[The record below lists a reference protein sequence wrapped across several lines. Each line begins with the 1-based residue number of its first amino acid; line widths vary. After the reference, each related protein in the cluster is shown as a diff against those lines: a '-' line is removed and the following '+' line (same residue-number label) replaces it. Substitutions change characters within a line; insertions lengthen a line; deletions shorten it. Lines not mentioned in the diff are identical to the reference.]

1 MRYTIYRNNY
11 KSCHRKHVLD
21 KVVPQE
27 SFHSHFSQLGHN
39 GMADWQFMLI
49 DSASDTNTIRRKESF
64 WQFKLNT
71 FWPDGLNEKEVDYY

>member
-1 MRYTIYRNNY
+1 MFWSRFNNY
-11 KSCHRKHVLD
+11 KSCHRKHILD

-27 SFHSHFSQLGHN
+27 SFHSHSSQLGHI

-49 DSASDTNTIRRKESF
+49 HSASDTNTIRRKESF

-71 FWPDGLNEKEVDYY
+71 FWPDGLNEKEVEYY

>member
-1 MRYTIYRNNY
+1 MYM
-11 KSCHRKHVLD
+11 
-21 KVVPQE
+21 Q

-64 WQFKLNT
+64 WQFNLIH
-71 FWPDGLNEKEVDYY
+71 FGLTDLMRRMWIIINIVTYIYVMYIYICIL

>member
-1 MRYTIYRNNY
+1 MFRCRFNNY

-39 GMADWQFMLI
+39 GLADWKFMLI
-49 DSASDTNTIRRKESF
+49 DSSSDTNTIIRKESF
-64 WQFKLNT
+64 
-71 FWPDGLNEKEVDYY
+71 